1 MWEME
6 KSRAV
11 RRRGRT
17 REETEMAGG
26 VEAAEWVR
34 ERLGFQPDAAQERAL
49 RTGSRR
55 VVMNCTRQWGKST
68 VTAAKAVHQAYTVA
82 ESLTLVVS
90 PSARQTGEFLRK
102 AGGFVRRL
110 KLAAKG
116 DGDNEMSLMLPN
128 RSRIVGV
135 PGNESTVRG
144 FSAVSLLLVDE
155 AARVEDEMYLAIRPM
170 LAVSNGTLWLMST
183 PFGKRGFFYETW
195 AEGGAEWERVR
206 VPAEECPRIQRAFLE
221 EERRTMGERWYH
233 QEYECE
239 FVDAMSGI
247 FDRELVEQAMTRDV
261 KPLEFDAD

>member
-1 MWEME
+1 
-6 KSRAV
+6 
-11 RRRGRT
+11 
-17 REETEMAGG
+17 MANGAG
-26 VEAAEWVR
+26 AAEWVR
-34 ERLGFQPDAAQERAL
+34 EKLRFQPDAAQERVL
-49 RTGSRR
+49 TTQSRR

-102 AGGFVRRL
+102 AEGFVRRL
-110 KLAAKG
+110 KLAVKG
-116 DGDNEMSLMLPN
+116 DGDNEMSLWLPN

-155 AARVEDEMYLAIRPM
+155 AARVDDEMYLAVRPM
-170 LAVSNGTLWLMST
+170 MAVSNGTLWLMST

-206 VPAEECPRIQRAFLE
+206 VPADECPRIGRAFLE

-233 QEYECE
+233 QEYQCE
-239 FVDAMSGI
+239 FVDSVSGI
-247 FDRELVEQAMTRDV
+247 FDRDVVERAITRDV
-261 KPLEFDAD
+261 KPLEFD

>member
-1 MWEME
+1 
-6 KSRAV
+6 
-11 RRRGRT
+11 
-17 REETEMAGG
+17 MASGAG
-26 VEAAEWVR
+26 AAEWVR
-34 ERLGFQPDAAQERAL
+34 ERLGFQPDTAQERVL
-49 RTGSRR
+49 TTESRR

-116 DGDNEMSLMLPN
+116 DGDNEMSLWLPN
-128 RSRIVGV
+128 GSRIVGV

-155 AARVEDEMYLAIRPM
+155 AARVDDEMYLAVRPM

-195 AEGGAEWERVR
+195 AEGGDGWERVR
-206 VPAEECPRIQRAFLE
+206 VAAEDCPRIGRAYLE
-221 EERRTMGERWYH
+221 EERRTMGERWFQ
-233 QEYECE
+233 QEYQCE
-239 FVDAMSGI
+239 FVDSVSGI
-247 FDRELVEQAMTRDV
+247 FDRELVERAITRGS
-261 KPLEFDAD
+261 KPLKLDEES

>member
-1 MWEME
+1 MWTTN
-6 KSRAV
+6 KSKTMRPESRKEDRADMV
-11 RRRGRT
+11 KVAST
-17 REETEMAGG
+17 
-26 VEAAEWVR
+26 AEWVR
-34 ERLGFQPDAAQERAL
+34 EKLRFEPDAAQGRVL
-49 RTGSRR
+49 TTQSRR

-68 VTAAKAVHQAYTVA
+68 VTAAKAVHQASTAA

-102 AGGFVRRL
+102 AGEFVRRL
-110 KLAAKG
+110 KLQPKG
-116 DGDNEMSLMLPN
+116 DGDNEMSLLLPN

-155 AARVEDEMYLAIRPM
+155 AARVEDEMYLAVRPM

-206 VPAEECPRIQRAFLE
+206 VPADECPRIGRMFLE

-233 QEYECE
+233 QEYQCE